1 VRAVVY
7 TPLPRQR
14 GISGG
19 DAGLYSDLTFPWEI
33 AMKAMHP
40 VRASLAAA
48 LAVVLASAAVGALA
62 QSGLKK
68 ADGVLVD
75 AAGMTVYTFDKDT
88 VGSGKSACNE
98 GCAKMWPPVPADSGE
113 VAAPYS
119 LVARHDGTK
128 QLAYK
133 GKPLYL
139 FAKDTKP
146 GERKGDKMKDV
157 WHVVTD

>member
-1 VRAVVY
+1 
-7 TPLPRQR
+7 
-14 GISGG
+14 
-19 DAGLYSDLTFPWEI
+19 
-33 AMKAMHP
+33 MKAMHP
-40 VRASLAAA
+40 VRATLAAA
-48 LAVVLASAAVGALA
+48 LLFAAAGALA
-62 QSGLKK
+62 QSGFKK

-98 GCAKMWPPVPADSGE
+98 GCAKMWPPVPVSDE
-113 VAAPYS
+113 RVASPYS
-119 LVARHDGTK
+119 VVTRHDGMK

-139 FAKDTKP
+139 FAKDGKP
-146 GERKGDKMKDV
+146 GERKGDKVKDV

>member
-1 VRAVVY
+1 
-7 TPLPRQR
+7 
-14 GISGG
+14 
-19 DAGLYSDLTFPWEI
+19 
-33 AMKAMHP
+33 MKAMHP
-40 VRASLAAA
+40 VRATLAAA
-48 LAVVLASAAVGALA
+48 LAVVLASAAAAALA

-75 AAGMTVYTFDKDT
+75 GAGMTLYTFDKDT
-88 VGSGKSACNE
+88 AGSGKSACNE
-98 GCAKMWPPVPADSGE
+98 GCAKMWPPVPVTDE
-113 VAAPYS
+113 RVASPYS
-119 LVARHDGTK
+119 VVNRHDGTK

-146 GERKGDKMKDV
+146 GERKGDKLKDV

>member
-1 VRAVVY
+1 
-7 TPLPRQR
+7 
-14 GISGG
+14 
-19 DAGLYSDLTFPWEI
+19 
-33 AMKAMHP
+33 MKAIHP
-40 VRASLAAA
+40 VLAALTTA
-48 LAVVLASAAVGALA
+48 LVFSSSAALA
-62 QSGLKK
+62 QSGFKK
-68 ADGVLVD
+68 DGGALAD

-88 VGSGKSACNE
+88 AGSGKSACNE
-98 GCAKMWPPVPADSGE
+98 ACAKMWPAVPVTDE
-113 VAAPYS
+113 RVASPYS
-119 LVARHDGTK
+119 TVTRDDGSK

>member
-1 VRAVVY
+1 
-7 TPLPRQR
+7 
-14 GISGG
+14 
-19 DAGLYSDLTFPWEI
+19 
-33 AMKAMHP
+33 MKAIHP
-40 VRASLAAA
+40 VLAA
-48 LAVVLASAAVGALA
+48 LGTVLVFSSGSALA
-62 QSGLKK
+62 QTGMKK

-88 VGSGKSACNE
+88 AGSGKSTCNDA
-98 GCAKMWPPVPADSGE
+98 CAKMWPPVPAADERIAS
-113 VAAPYS
+113 PYS
-119 LVARHDGTK
+119 VVTRDDGAK

-139 FAKDTKP
+139 FAKDAKA